1 MPTQA
6 GVETVGGHHP
16 VATQTFACSSRAGVR
31 SSRSAHTLEKK
42 QLCRKTQ
49 TGDLWLCGLRVAV
62 HFAVSGDDAA
72 SIVRAWSDFF

>member
-42 QLCRKTQ
+42 QLCQKTQ
-49 TGDLWLCGLRVAV
+49 KRLVTFGYAVCGWLFTLR
-62 HFAVSGDDAA
+62 SPETT
-72 SIVRAWSDFF
+72 RLR